1 MFLSDYTSD
10 ECIFIDANI
19 FIYNAL
25 DNPIYAESCSDFLML
40 VETDKI
46 KAVITPM
53 VMDEVLFKI
62 LVAEASQHIDKFN
75 IWNLKKKM
83 KDPIFSSVVYKPV
96 KEYNEYL
103 IELTYAGLEILD
115 INERTIKKSIIL
127 GEKYGLLTT
136 DAIHL
141 AAMKQYEIIY
151 LASNDSDFDK
161 VDFIKVYKPNNQ

>member
-1 MFLSDYTSD
+1 VFLSDHISN

-25 DNPIYAESCSDFLML
+25 DNPICAESCSDFLML

-62 LVAEASQHIDKFN
+62 LVAEASQHIEKFI

-83 KDPIFSSVVYKPV
+83 KDPIFSSVVYNHM

-115 INERTIKKSIIL
+115 INERTSKKSIIL

-141 AAMKQYEIIY
+141 AAMKQYEIIH

-161 VDFIKVYKPNNQ
+161 VDLIKVYKPNNQ

>member
-1 MFLSDYTSD
+1 MFLSDHISD
-10 ECIFIDANI
+10 ECIFIDSNI

-40 VETDKI
+40 VETNKI
-46 KAVITPM
+46 NAVITPM

-62 LVAEASQHIDKFN
+62 LVAEASQHIENFN
-75 IWNLKKKM
+75 IRNLKKKM
-83 KDPIFSSVVYKPV
+83 KDPIFSSVVYRPV
-96 KEYNEYL
+96 KKYSEYL

-161 VDFIKVYKPNNQ
+161 VDFIKVYKPTNR

>member
-1 MFLSDYTSD
+1 MVDKTGIADDS
-10 ECIFIDANI
+10 IFVDANI

-25 DNPIYAESCSDFLML
+25 DNPIFAESCSDFLML

-46 KAVITPM
+46 RAVITPM

-62 LVAEASQHIDKFN
+62 LVAEASNHIEKFN

-83 KDPIFSSVVYKPV
+83 RDPTFSSVVYKPV
-96 KEYNEYL
+96 KEYGEYL

-141 AAMKQYEIIY
+141 AAMKQYEIIH
-151 LASNDSDFDK
+151 LASNDSDFIK
-161 VDFIKVYKPNNQ
+161 VDSIKVYNPKNQ